1 MLKQL
6 EDYKPGDI
14 IFYRHNPTSDY
25 MPCLIIQDTKTR
37 EENTGEN
44 ELLVQGILPEY
55 YEVKKGSSSELYV
68 SYDTTDLE
76 MKEPLVHVH
85 VAQSLQDESS
95 RPNDGQIPY
104 FDPDEYYVIPTSAW
118 IMGVTGDGWA
128 VGDREMVTLSEVDP
142 SLPDILGVRSEL
154 PSTIKKSGVKV
165 TKKRSSA
172 GTEHFVNTVQEMQ
185 ERKFFP
191 LLLPNLVDGFKA
203 GAEDDKHGTIF
214 EHNILGIFPK
224 LGWITIP
231 DGEDAIVVM
240 RWDGDK
246 AHETATKAHKDFK
259 KNTLSASLSKSD
271 GYATVTI
278 KF

>member
-6 EDYKPGDI
+6 EAYKPGDI
-14 IFYRHNPTSDY
+14 IFYRHNLTSDY
-25 MPCLIIQDTKTR
+25 MPCLIIQDAKTR
-37 EENTGEN
+37 EETTGEN

-104 FDPDEYYVIPTSAW
+104 FDPDEYYVIPTNAW

-128 VGDREMVTLSEVDP
+128 VGDREMVTLSEIDP
-142 SLPDILGVRSEL
+142 SLPNILGVRSEL

-165 TKKRSSA
+165 TKKRSST
-172 GTEHFVNTVQEMQ
+172 GTEHFVNTIQEMQ

-224 LGWITIP
+224 LGWITVP